1 MNIGIIG
8 CGGMG
13 THHARAINDMG
24 DVVLAGLSDT
34 IEEKATS
41 LAGELHTE
49 AYTDFHDLIPDVDGV
64 MICTRP
70 SHRSD
75 IVLDCAEAGLHIF
88 AEKPIA
94 LDLAAAD
101 RMIEVT
107 GKAGVTFM
115 IGYVLR
121 FTQPFKII
129 RETLASGEL
138 GRLVNCWT
146 RRYMP
151 VDMSGRWYGEQS
163 QSGGITLDFASHDID
178 WLQWVGGDARTAFGK
193 VDRVRSGIE
202 ADEHVHALLTFDD
215 GVGSVDCTWLST
227 IGGTSIGLVGSEG
240 SMIVSDDGEIRK
252 KVGEEEEETVT
263 PEAGETI
270 QEHFVRC
277 IREGATP
284 KVTGHDA
291 RGVLA
296 TVLAIQESA
305 RTGQAVV
312 VG

>member
-1 MNIGIIG
+1 MKLWHRGNW
-8 CGGMG
+8 
-13 THHARAINDMG
+13 
-24 DVVLAGLSDT
+24 DVSSTAG
-34 IEEKATS
+34 
-41 LAGELHTE
+41 
-49 AYTDFHDLIPDVDGV
+49 PDV
-64 MICTRP
+64 ICP
-70 SHRSD
+70 ST
-75 IVLDCAEAGLHIF
+75 CPGAGTASNH
-88 AEKPIA
+88 K
-94 LDLAAAD
+94 
-101 RMIEVT
+101 V
-107 GKAGVTFM
+107 AGV
-115 IGYVLR
+115 
-121 FTQPFKII
+121 
-129 RETLASGEL
+129 
-138 GRLVNCWT
+138 
-146 RRYMP
+146 
-151 VDMSGRWYGEQS
+151 
-163 QSGGITLDFASHDID
+163 TLDFASHDID